1 MARKKGKKSGVAPVT
16 DWGLREKTMEN
27 SCNMSILIQCNNE
40 IIVFLDND
48 GIWVLIIFPPFSLHP
63 YLLPCQIIRTDDIF
77 FQRYRHR
84 YNTIVAV
91 VDCCVVLVGGI
102 FRLLCCFSC
111 CFFAF
116 SFCGPVFGLDVTRVY
131 ESLITKVHVFYQ
143 SYGTH
148 WPQRFGKG

>member
-84 YNTIVAV
+84 YNTI
-91 VDCCVVLVGGI
+91 DCCWRHFSSPLLFLVL
-102 FRLLCCFSC
+102 FLR
-111 CFFAF
+111 
-116 SFCGPVFGLDVTRVY
+116 VFILWAGVRPWRHTCLRIINH
-131 ESLITKVHVFYQ
+131 ESLSAVRVFYQ